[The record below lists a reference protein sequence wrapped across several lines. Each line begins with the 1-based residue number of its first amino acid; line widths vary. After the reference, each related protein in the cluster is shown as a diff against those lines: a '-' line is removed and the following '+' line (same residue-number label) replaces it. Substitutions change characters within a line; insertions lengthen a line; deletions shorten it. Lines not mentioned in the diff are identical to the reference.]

1 MFAFMDILSE
11 IDAFIQATKLK
22 ERDFGLQALN
32 DKNFIPQLR
41 AGRDVR
47 ASTVAKVKD
56 FMASYRSEA
65 A

>member
-1 MFAFMDILSE
+1 MDILSE
-11 IDAFIQATKLK
+11 IDAFIHATELK
-22 ERDFGLQALN
+22 ERDFGLLALN

-56 FMASYRSEA
+56 FMASYRNEA
-65 A
+65 S